1 MKTVSFKEVH
11 KELELESMFLN
22 KNHDINSFKKKGNF
36 LQTIGF
42 TNSIATRIYNGVT
55 DAQHLINEYKLVY
68 PNYKFILQAQ
78 LERVL
83 EKYNLYQRDCQYFMG
98 DIPEKNIKDIQN
110 FKVRIDDFSDDLREM
125 MLGENTINAYKYL
138 SEIKAG
144 RGDTIYSHFIEFLPS
159 MEKFMSNRIELY
171 SYNQN
176 SSVKPK
182 IDVDIVIEALD
193 SFKQLGGNK
202 DYSPLTIC
210 AVESLFNEDA
220 WKEGKQR
227 IIGKKEIEPKSQVDL
242 DPIVLFEV
250 KGGYLIVT
258 AWGDESND
266 ELIFNES
273 LN

>member
-22 KNHDINSFKKKGNF
+22 KNHDINSFKKKGKF

-42 TNSIATRIYNGVT
+42 TNSIATRIYNGVS
-55 DAQHLINEYKLVY
+55 DSQHLINEYKLVY

-110 FKVRIDDFSDDLREM
+110 FKVKIDDFSDDLREM
-125 MLGENTINAYKYL
+125 MLGENASYRYNYL
-138 SEIKAG
+138 LRVKIDS
-144 RGDTIYSHFIEFLPS
+144 IYYRDRDLLKFLPPIES
-159 MEKFMSNRIELY
+159 FMR
-171 SYNQN
+171 
-176 SSVKPK
+176 K
-182 IDVDIVIEALD
+182 ITFDPTSKLDVDIVIEALD
-193 SFKQLGGNK
+193 SFKQLGGNR

-220 WKEGKQR
+220 WKQGKQR